1 MERQRN
7 MTQIKEQKKFTEK
20 ELNEIEASNLLDTE
34 FKTIVLWMLKELRE
48 NFNSI
53 KKRYRNNK
61 KRQSEMK
68 IKITEMKNILEGIDR
83 LDEAEDEI

>member
-68 IKITEMKNILEGIDR
+68 IKITEMKNILEGISSR
-83 LDEAEDEI
+83 LDEAKD